1 MNRRL
6 LLLALTLSSAVLLGS
21 VSLAEARV
29 PKVDGDFTPLIVTP
43 LEPDPSP
50 VLGTDGKYHVA
61 YELVVLNTSPRDLT
75 ITEVETLARGRVV
88 QRVGAA
94 EVAARSFLVADYAT
108 PPTPA
113 ATVPS
118 GKSVILLLDG
128 RYRNRKAVPRS
139 FTHRFKASFG
149 PLPPGLNL
157 FARLFPERRVQTAG
171 KVTTGTSKPIRIGR
185 PVAGENWWA
194 FNACCTLSSHRA
206 AMVPIGGRINGAE
219 RYAVDWMQL
228 DPEVSPLFDEAGQ
241 PVGLVRPGG
250 DVGVNEDYI
259 SYGAPLFAVADGT
272 VVSAVDGRPDAPAGV
287 VTPTLTIPE
296 LPGNYVVLKIAPRRY
311 AFYGHMEPG
320 SISVKVGERVR
331 RGEQIG
337 RLGNSGSTTAPHLHF
352 GVMAGAQPLTA
363 TQLPWVIDRFR
374 LQGMATDSFEPGGDR
389 PRRNQMPLIGTV
401 TRFPAV
407 NTGDGDRASR
417 PR

>member
-1 MNRRL
+1 MNHRL
-6 LLLALTLSSAVLLGS
+6 LLLALALSSAVLVGS
-21 VSLAEARV
+21 VPPAQAGV
-29 PKVDGDFTPLIVTP
+29 PRVDGSFTPLAVRP
-43 LEPDPSP
+43 LQPDPPP
-50 VLGTDGKYHVA
+50 VLGTDGRYHVA
-61 YELVVLNTSPRDLT
+61 YEVVVLNTSPRDLT
-75 ITEVETLARGRVV
+75 ITEVETLAGGRVV

-118 GKSVILLLDG
+118 GRSVLLLLDG
-128 RYRNRKAVPRS
+128 IYRTRKSVPRS
-139 FTHRFKASFG
+139 FTHRFTATFG
-149 PLPPGLNL
+149 PLPAGLNL
-157 FARLFPERRVQTAG
+157 FARLFPERSVQTAA
-171 KVTTGTSKPIRIGR
+171 KVTTGTSRPIRIGR

-228 DPEVSPLFDEAGQ
+228 DPSVSPLFDAAGQ
-241 PVGLVRPGG
+241 PVGLIRPGG
-250 DVGVNEDYI
+250 DVAVNEDYI
-259 SYGAPLFAVADGT
+259 SYGAPLLAVADGT

-296 LPGNYVVLKIAPRRY
+296 VPGNYVVLKIAPRRY
-311 AFYGHMEPG
+311 AFYGHMAPG
-320 SISVKVGERVR
+320 SISVKPGQRVR
-331 RGEQIG
+331 RGQRIG

-363 TQLPWVIDRFR
+363 TQVPWVIDRFR
-374 LQGMATDSFEPGGDR
+374 VQGMAAESFEPGGDR
-389 PRRNQMPLIGTV
+389 LRRNQMPLIGTV
-401 TRFPAV
+401 TQY
-407 NTGDGDRASR
+407 
-417 PR
+417 PRMEGTR